1 MIHWVTK
8 EINALKFEYYLVVS
22 RDENCHRTDL
32 VIQFVT
38 NCLRL
43 YRLSARFGQM
53 LPSSERRPGDDA
65 AILAAMGLIR
75 LMKLGRRPALIQC
88 ISVLETL
95 LQYSQH
101 NYDAI
106 LVLVR
111 LYLFLGTGSLAI
123 DHYSELSI
131 KNLQNATISWV
142 LFTRIST
149 IHPHVN
155 DGLANRQ
162 KRSATDIGD
171 EALHI
176 LKWHHTAQ
184 EVANK
189 SMRQMQDGGRW
200 SMLLDSL
207 ATCRSVEL
215 GFTHYSIAVEANR
228 IARLR
233 SPKSEVFIWPRLST

>member
-1 MIHWVTK
+1 M
-8 EINALKFEYYLVVS
+8 LKLEYYLVVS
-22 RDENCHRTDL
+22 RDENCHETDL
-32 VIQFVT
+32 VIQFIT

-43 YRLSARFGQM
+43 YRVSARFGHM

-88 ISVLETL
+88 ILVLETL

-123 DHYSELSI
+123 DYYSGLSI
-131 KNLQNATISWV
+131 KNLQYATISWV

-149 IHPHVN
+149 IHPHATS
-155 DGLANRQ
+155 GFANRQ
-162 KRSATDIGD
+162 IRLTMNVGD
-171 EALHI
+171 EALQI
-176 LKWHHTAQ
+176 LRWHHTAQ
-184 EVANK
+184 EVASK

-200 SMLLDSL
+200 NMLLDSL

-215 GFTHYSIAVEANR
+215 GFTHYSTAVEANR

-233 SPKSEVFIWPRLST
+233 SPKSEVFVWPRLST